1 MARVALVASS
11 FLPRVGGVEEH
22 VANVAVELRDR
33 GHEVVVWAADRGD
46 VPLRD
51 HRGIRVRYLPC
62 PLPTRSVSGVAR
74 FGAALPAA
82 RRVWTRA
89 LREDAPEVLHVQCF
103 GPNGVYAEWLAR
115 RRRLPLVYSHH
126 GETFGDADGAFDV
139 SALLRDRLA
148 RTLRRA
154 DAVTSVSAW
163 AAGDLER
170 FGFPPDRVRV
180 VYNGVD
186 PDEPVGPPPP
196 GLPERYVLGV
206 GRLAG
211 NKGFDVLVRA
221 FARVAGEPEL
231 HGVGLVI
238 GGDGPEAGS
247 LHRLAA
253 ASGIADRVEMPGMLA
268 RPEVGGA
275 MRSAALLVV
284 PSRVEAF
291 GIAVLEGWRA
301 GIPVLATTHGGPPE
315 FTRDGV
321 DAVLIDPDD
330 EAAVADALRRVL
342 ADPAFA
348 GALGRAG
355 GARVGDFSW
364 GAVARAY
371 SAIYD
376 DALSARRS

>member
-33 GHEVVVWAADRGD
+33 GHDVVVWAADRGD
-46 VPLRD
+46 LPLHD

-62 PLPTRSVSGVAR
+62 PLPTRSVGGVAR
-74 FGAALPAA
+74 FGVMLPAA
-82 RRVWTRA
+82 RRAWMGA

-103 GPNGVYAEWLAR
+103 GPNGIYADWLAR

-139 SALLRDRLA
+139 SALLRDRLS
-148 RTLRRA
+148 RTLQRA
-154 DAVTSVSAW
+154 DAVTSVSEW
-163 AAGDLER
+163 AGRDLER
-170 FGFPPDRVRV
+170 FGFPAERLRV

-186 PDEPVGPPPP
+186 PDEAVGPPPP
-196 GLPERYVLGV
+196 GLPERYVFGV

-221 FARVAGEPEL
+221 FARIAGEPAMRS
-231 HGVGLVI
+231 VGLVI
-238 GGDGPEAGS
+238 GGDGPEAEA
-247 LHRLAA
+247 LRELAA
-253 ASGIADRVEMPGMLA
+253 ASGVSDRVTMPGMLA
-268 RPEVGGA
+268 RPQVGGA

-315 FTRDGV
+315 FTRDGR

-330 EAAVADALRRVL
+330 EAAVADAIRRVL
-342 ADPAFA
+342 TDRAVAD
-348 GALGRAG
+348 ALGEAG
-355 GARVGDFSW
+355 NARVRDFTW
-364 GAVARAY
+364 HAVADAY
-371 SAIYD
+371 EELYRSAING
-376 DALSARRS
+376 RRR